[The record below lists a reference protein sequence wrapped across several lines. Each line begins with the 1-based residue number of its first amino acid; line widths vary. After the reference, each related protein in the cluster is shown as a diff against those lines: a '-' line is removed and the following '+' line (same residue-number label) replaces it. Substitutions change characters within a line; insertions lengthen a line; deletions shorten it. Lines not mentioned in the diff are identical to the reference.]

1 MNWSCVFNV
10 KSRMIRI
17 YIDFYSLEGDLQFM
31 WGNNSEKEVI
41 DCILENKENFYRVAY
56 SYVKNSEDAL
66 DIVQESIQKALIS
79 ISTLQK
85 QTAIKSWLYRIVVN
99 TSLDFLR
106 KHKRVTVV
114 DEQKIDSISTGVD
127 DHYENID
134 LKKAL
139 EELPDHYRDVIIL
152 RYFEDLKLEEVAEI
166 LQENINTIKTRIQRA
181 LKMLR
186 LKMDESFEGVK

>member
-1 MNWSCVFNV
+1 
-10 KSRMIRI
+10 MIRI